1 MTVVPF
7 PNLHTSF
14 SIFTPSPLK
23 PISLSYK
30 SHILFYFASSTPAL
44 LNSVQSGMCYGEHN

>member
-1 MTVVPF
+1 MTAVSF

-14 SIFTPSPLK
+14 SIFTVSPLK

-30 SHILFYFASSTPAL
+30 SHSLFYFATSTPAL